1 MSKFDLIFM
10 SVRSLWRRK
19 LRSSL
24 TILGVV
30 IGTSSIV
37 LMISLALAMNQNYE
51 NQINQWGALSLITV
65 TQEDSMDSLVEVEEL
80 DDDALETL
88 ESLPYVESVIPYIST
103 TMNVSVGDYN
113 SMREITIIGLD
124 ADELEALGYTA
135 SSGRLYTSDEQGV
148 AIVGGAFTDQLA
160 KRGQQL
166 GSKTGSSSNKN
177 SGSNRG
183 GGGMPGGDGMPGGG
197 GSPGGGNMSGGGFP
211 GGGNM
216 SGGGFPGGGF
226 PGMEGGMMPG
236 MMGEEGE
243 EESEIDVFNSVVKLT
258 YQTFSFRTFGG
269 SPMTSG
275 STNTAS
281 TTVATPKAT
290 TIEVVGMLQSGNED
304 TDNYIFMPREDV
316 LNLIRQKGIYEAKL
330 SNTSPQTT
338 VDTYDKVTIKLSNS
352 DYVSTVQSYIEV
364 LGFSTSTAQ
373 DTLDEMESMSS
384 SIQLILMGIGAISLI
399 VSAIGITNTMMMS
412 ISERTKEIGVMKV
425 IGAVISDIKQ
435 MFLVEAAIIGFVG
448 GALGVGLC
456 YICSFLL
463 NTYAVGFF
471 GDLVGA
477 SDGSYQ
483 TYVSIIPGYLAGAA
497 ILFAAVVGLI
507 AGYMPAKRATSLSA
521 LTALR
526 SD

>member
-30 IGTSSIV
+30 IGTTSIV

-51 NQINQWGALSLITV
+51 NQINQWGALSLISV
-65 TQEDSMDSLVEVEEL
+65 TQEDSMDNLVEVEEL
-80 DDDALETL
+80 NVDAISTLETL
-88 ESLPYVESVIPYIST
+88 PYVDSVIPYIST
-103 TMNVSVGDYN
+103 TMNVSVDDYN
-113 SMREITIIGLD
+113 SIREITIIGLD
-124 ADELEALGYTA
+124 VDELEALGYSTN
-135 SSGRLYTSDEQGV
+135 SGRLYTSEEQGI

-166 GSKTGSSSNKN
+166 GSKSKKSGSSSRN
-177 SGSNRG
+177 SKGNNNSSRGGMFGGSPN
-183 GGGMPGGDGMPGGG
+183 GGGMFSGGPNGGGIPSGAMFGGAPPSDGMPSRMVGGD
-197 GSPGGGNMSGGGFP
+197 
-211 GGGNM
+211 
-216 SGGGFPGGGF
+216 
-226 PGMEGGMMPG
+226 MP
-236 MMGEEGE
+236 MGEDTTNENG
-243 EESEIDVFNSVVKLT
+243 IDVLNSVVKLT

-269 SPMTSG
+269 GPMPNAS
-275 STNTAS
+275 STNS
-281 TTVATPKAT
+281 SNTVSTPKAT
-290 TIEVVGMLQSGNED
+290 NIQVVGILESGNKD

-316 LNLIRQKGIYEAKL
+316 LNLIRQKAIYEAKL
-330 SNTSPQTT
+330 NNTSPQTT
-338 VDTYDKVTIKLSNS
+338 IETYDKVTLKLSDS
-352 DYVSTVQSYIEV
+352 SYVSTVQGYVEK
-364 LGFSTSTAQ
+364 LGFATATAQ
-373 DTLDEMESMSS
+373 DTLEEMESMSS

-448 GALGVGLC
+448 GTVGVLLC
-456 YICSFLL
+456 YVFSYLL
-463 NTYAVGFF
+463 NNYAVSFF

-477 SDGSYQ
+477 SNSSYQ
-483 TYVSIIPGYLAGAA
+483 TYVSIIPSYLAIAA

-507 AGYMPAKRATSLSA
+507 AGYMPAKRATTLSA

-526 SD
+526 AD